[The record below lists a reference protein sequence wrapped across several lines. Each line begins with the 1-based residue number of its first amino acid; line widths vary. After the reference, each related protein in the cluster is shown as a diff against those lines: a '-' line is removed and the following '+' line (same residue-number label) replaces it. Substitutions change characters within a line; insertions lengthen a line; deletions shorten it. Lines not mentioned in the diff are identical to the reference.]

1 MPSFPRVPFVSFV
14 AFVRLRAARHGAS
27 TVGHAEFRHYNP
39 ARMTITRTPTAQ
51 LSVMMFLEYV
61 IWGSWL
67 PLLAL
72 YLGNVLGFTGAQIG
86 WIFATPAIACIVAF
100 FIGGQLADR
109 VISIEK
115 LLAVLHAVGGATM
128 FALAFQESFWAF
140 FAIML
145 VHQLAYVPTLSL
157 TNAIC
162 FHHAEN
168 ARNDFGRIRLWG
180 TIGWIAASWPFV
192 FLLAGKTGAELQS
205 ALASI
210 FVVAGVASFAL
221 AAFSLTL
228 PATPPTRDTDARNAP
243 LAAIRLLAVPAFL
256 VLFVV
261 TFMDALVHQ
270 AYFQFT
276 SPFLERAG
284 LAANWIMPAMSI
296 GQIAEI
302 ATMAVLGIVLS
313 RLGWRTTMAIG
324 IAAHGLR
331 FFVYAI
337 GDPLWLM
344 IAINVVHGMC
354 YAFFFA
360 AVYIFVDE
368 HFPRD
373 SRASAQGL
381 FNLLILGLG
390 PFAGSLLW
398 GTLADTFKTP
408 SGEVDFA
415 RLFQAPAWLAVAAT
429 VLLLVAFRPPI
440 TEPTGTEA
448 RGRVRSAA

>member
-1 MPSFPRVPFVSFV
+1 MTTTS
-14 AFVRLRAARHGAS
+14 VRLS
-27 TVGHAEFRHYNP
+27 
-39 ARMTITRTPTAQ
+39 
-51 LSVMMFLEYV
+51 LMMFLEYV

-72 YLGNVLGFTGAQIG
+72 YLGGVLRFSGSEIG
-86 WIFATPAIACIVAF
+86 WIFATQAIACILGLFV
-100 FIGGQLADR
+100 GGQMADR
-109 VISIEK
+109 LMSTEK
-115 LLAVLHAVGGATM
+115 LLAVSHFVGGTAM
-128 FALAFQESFWAF
+128 VALAWQTSFWPF
-140 FAIML
+140 FIIML

-157 TNAIC
+157 TNSIS
-162 FHHAEN
+162 FHHVAD
-168 ARNDFGRIRLWG
+168 ARNEFGRIRLWG

-192 FLLAGKTGAELQS
+192 FILSGKTGAELAS

-210 FVVAGVASFAL
+210 FIVAGLASFIL

-228 PATPPTRDTDARNAP
+228 PPTPPAKGEGDKNAP
-243 LAAIRLLAVPAFL
+243 LEAIKLLAVPAFL

-270 AYFQFT
+270 GYFQWT

-284 LAANWIMPAMSI
+284 LAPNWIMAAMSI

-302 ATMAVLGIVLS
+302 ATMAVLGLVLKQ
-313 RLGWRTTMAIG
+313 LGWRMTMAIG
-324 IAAHGLR
+324 ISAHALR
-331 FFVYAI
+331 FFIYAL
-337 GDPLWLM
+337 GEPLWLM
-344 IAINVVHGMC
+344 VAINIVHGMC

-390 PFAGSLLW
+390 PFFGSLLW
-398 GTLADTFKTP
+398 GRLGDAFRTP
-408 SGEVDFA
+408 AGQVDFT
-415 RLFQAPAWLAVAAT
+415 RLFLAPAWLGVAAM
-429 VLLLVAFRPPI
+429 VLLLVAFRPAAV
-440 TEPTGTEA
+440 T
-448 RGRVRSAA
+448 RSATASHELAR